1 MLLVY
6 LVILEFLADLVDL
19 GYLDKLILGME
30 IVGHKILVFLVDQEN
45 LANLENLVNLELQGM
60 MVSGIVKNLVIPE
73 FLVGLVI
80 LGILECLVIPGL
92 LVR

>member
-6 LVILEFLADLVDL
+6 LVILEYLADLVDL